1 MNIYIYIDA
10 LYVNLGLGLLCKHE
24 YIDKMGSRV
33 QFYTNGRKRV
43 NTFQAWIGFKGG
55 IIVTQ

>member
-1 MNIYIYIDA
+1 MNIYIDA